1 MRVRSAACWRPF
13 GLVAAAWLAAACSPP
28 PAATRPS
35 LLLVTIDT
43 LRADALGAYG
53 ARPSPTPN
61 LDRLAGE
68 STLFERA
75 LAPMP
80 LTRPAHFSM
89 LTARYPREHGV
100 LNNRLALPA
109 SETTLAERLRD
120 AGWRTGAF
128 VGVGLLGPGSGAERG
143 FETMGTPRGRT
154 RGAEEVV
161 GEALAWVERLPGS
174 DPFFLWVHLFDP
186 HLPYEPPPALR
197 AGVDPELGRSLP
209 SVGWKE
215 LEAAARA
222 SGGDVP
228 RAVLEHARRLYAG
241 EVASIDRWVGA
252 LLEGIGAARG
262 EGELALVFT
271 ADHGECFEGG
281 VWFEH
286 SDCLRDGALRVPLL
300 VRAASFPPGRRVATP
315 VSHVDLAPTLLR
327 IAGLELPAGFSG
339 RPLQDLLGAE
349 EERFVLVQYPFYQE
363 KIEGRRNRQ
372 AVIRSVAG
380 EPVAPILI
388 ATEKVGIV
396 GSRWKYLRTLG
407 QGSSAEELFAVGE
420 GGEEPAELSA
430 LAPAERE
437 RLAAGLDAELAAH
450 PLRILDAERINPE
463 LLESLRALGYAE

>member
-1 MRVRSAACWRPF
+1 MKARGARRWRR
-13 GLVAAAWLAAACSPP
+13 LLLAAACGLVPACAPP
-28 PAATRPS
+28 PPATRPS
-35 LLLVTIDT
+35 LLLVTVDT

-53 ARPSPTPN
+53 ATPSPTPN

-109 SETTLAERLRD
+109 SETTLAERLRG

-128 VGVGLLGPGSGAERG
+128 VGVELLGPGSGAERG
-143 FETMGTPRGRT
+143 FEAMGTPRERT
-154 RGAEEVV
+154 RDAGEVV
-161 GEALAWVERLPGS
+161 REALAWVDSVPDGE
-174 DPFFLWVHLFDP
+174 PFFLWVHLFDP
-186 HLPYEPPPALR
+186 HLPYAPPAELR
-197 AGVDPELGRSLP
+197 EGLDPELARSLP

-241 EVASIDRWVGA
+241 EVGSIDRWVGV
-252 LLEGIGAARG
+252 LLDELGAARARDP
-262 EGELALVFT
+262 LAVVFT

-300 VRAASFPPGRRVATP
+300 VREASFPPGRRIATP

-327 IAGLELPAGFSG
+327 IAGLDVPAGLSG
-339 RPLQDLLGAE
+339 RPLQDLLGAAE
-349 EERFVLVQYPFYQE
+349 DRFVLVQYPFYQE
-363 KIEGRRNRQ
+363 KMEGRSTRQ

-388 ATEKVGIV
+388 GTEKVGIV
-396 GSRWKYLRTLG
+396 GPRWKYLRTLG
-407 QGSSAEELFAVGE
+407 KESSSEELFAVGE
-420 GGEEPAELSA
+420 GGEEPADLAA
-430 LAPAERE
+430 LPAAERE
-437 RLAAGLDAELAAH
+437 RLAARLDAELAAH
-450 PLRILDAERINPE
+450 PLQILDAERINPE
-463 LLESLRALGYAE
+463 LLETLRALGYAE